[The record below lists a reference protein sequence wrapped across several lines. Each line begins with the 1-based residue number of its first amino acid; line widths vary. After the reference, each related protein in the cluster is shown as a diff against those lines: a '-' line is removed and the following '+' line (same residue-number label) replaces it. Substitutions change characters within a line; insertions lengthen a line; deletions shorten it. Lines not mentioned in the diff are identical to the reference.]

1 MDKISKAEKL
11 LIEKIKEGD
20 EEAFEKLFFEYYAPL
35 CKYALKIVKSQVLAQ
50 DAVQEVFMKVW
61 KSHENWDVYHSI
73 NTYLYQAVRN
83 QSLDILEAINKQR
96 DISRKLFEEKIGE
109 KNSEGT
115 GDNPDYV
122 TELIEGIWNIAETMP
137 KRRKT
142 VFTLHRRNGL
152 SYKEIA
158 TVMGIKRK
166 SVENHM
172 ALALKNIRDGI
183 DLEKLDH
190 YQSTMHS

>member
-1 MDKISKAEKL
+1 MDKLSKAEKI
-11 LIEKIKEGD
+11 LIEKVQEGD
-20 EEAFEKLFFEYYAPL
+20 EETFEKLFFEYYTPL

-50 DAVQEVFMKVW
+50 DAVQEVFMKIW
-61 KSHENWDVYHSI
+61 KSHESWDVYYSI

-83 QSLDILEAINKQR
+83 QSLDLLEAINKQR
-96 DISRKLFEEKIGE
+96 DISKKLFEENVGE
-109 KNSEGT
+109 INSEET
-115 GDNPDYV
+115 ADSPDYV
-122 TELIEGIWNIAETMP
+122 TELIESIWNIAETMP
-137 KRRKT
+137 KRRRT

-172 ALALKNIRDGI
+172 SLALKNIRNSI
-183 DLEKLDH
+183 DREKLDH
-190 YQSTMHS
+190 YQGTIRN